1 MNHCDVL
8 FDADQRADIVGRLS
22 LSKLYTPRPRY
33 RRPLGCPKK
42 IKSLKCHAPQ
52 AFSGA
57 EFHKDSENA
66 IKNDLAQ
73 L

>member
-1 MNHCDVL
+1 MFKVDSCKEKENV
-8 FDADQRADIVGRLS
+8 FLS
-22 LSKLYTPRPRY
+22 VCVTFFFFKYTGHDS
-33 RRPLGCPKK
+33 LGCPKK

-57 EFHKDSENA
+57 EFHKDSENT